1 MVMMILKPEALDFK
15 KETNVMAIKTC
26 MANTNKCKSRIQWW
40 VLTLS
45 LIITIRK
52 TSTRI

>member
-1 MVMMILKPEALDFK
+1 MAMMRLKPEALDFK
-15 KETNVMAIKTC
+15 KETNVMAIKAC
-26 MANTNKCKSRIQWW
+26 MANTNKCVSRIQW

-45 LIITIRK
+45 LIITIRE

>member
-1 MVMMILKPEALDFK
+1 MVMMRLKPEALNFR

-26 MANTNKCKSRIQWW
+26 TANTNKCVPRTQW

-52 TSTRI
+52 TLTRI